1 MAGEIEEPIKLQ
13 LTSVHSGSVSF
24 GRYEND
30 DTLAWERSSPFPHN
44 RYLEEVEKYSSPGSV
59 TQKKAYFEAHFK
71 KKALLR
77 QASECQNGTECQT
90 SDSDYLDQMSCMED
104 YEQSNAETRYD
115 DEQSNAETR
124 YDYEQ
129 SNAETHYDCEH
140 SKAETHYDYE
150 HSNAETHYAQ
160 CDESID
166 GSDDH
171 EECEVIMICE
181 RECQEIAL
189 EFGIEHTIENPEV
202 AYYHDSEHI
211 EPAEEH
217 RNHIECELPE
227 LLIDEVEEKQMLAY
241 ETKCLDGLPGSSD
254 CSIPTTEKD
263 HEPCIDITEK
273 SPPEEKKKKVKA
285 TEETHTVKPKLKTQ
299 LEAAEGPIKSSSEAS
314 KDSAGTSR
322 KMGRGSPLRTK
333 TEKFSRQKGQA
344 IVFTHPKTQK
354 PEDSELVKAK
364 QSQENR
370 RKDQRAKSA
379 GSIPQSSV
387 PDKAE
392 PRPRRSASRPK
403 QTIDPIGK
411 HDVKVIVP
419 VFKSDERAEK
429 RKEFYMKLEEKM
441 HAKEAEMNQIQ
452 ARTQE
457 EAEAELKKLRKR
469 LNFKAKPMPS
479 FYQESVS
486 RGSDGKKAITI
497 QPKSTKSRSKSTS
510 PVRRAATGSSV
521 SSKPGSKQGT
531 TLSESM
537 RTPAQPQTS
546 ESTKNVSETND
557 STQNPSAN
565 KNRAAQKRTESAG
578 KKEKEKSK
586 DANVQKQQGTDS
598 SKVKKGE
605 KIEGKRLGGRN
616 SSSGMMRSMRKD
628 VAICGNSGMECLP
641 VGVAS

>member
-1 MAGEIEEPIKLQ
+1 MLDSTTMAGEIEEPIKLQ
-13 LTSVHSGSVSF
+13 LTSVHSGSISF

-30 DTLAWERSSPFPHN
+30 DTLSWERSSPFSHN

-77 QASECQNGTECQT
+77 QASGCQNGSECQT
-90 SDSDYLDQMSCMED
+90 SDSDFLDQMSCMED
-104 YEQSNAETRYD
+104 CEQSNAE
-115 DEQSNAETR
+115 SR

-129 SNAETHYDCEH
+129 SNAETHYEQ
-140 SKAETHYDYE
+140 STAETHYDYE
-150 HSNAETHYAQ
+150 QSTAETRYAQ

-181 RECQEIAL
+181 REFEEIAL
-189 EFGIEHTIENPEV
+189 EFGSEPTIENPEIV
-202 AYYHDSEHI
+202 CYNGSEHI

-217 RNHIECELPE
+217 QTHIECELPE
-227 LLIDEVEEKQMLAY
+227 LVIDEVEEKQMLAY

-263 HEPCIDITEK
+263 HEHCIDITEK
-273 SPPEEKKKKVKA
+273 SSLKVKA

-299 LEAAEGPIKSSSEAS
+299 LEAAEVPIKGSSEAS

-333 TEKFSRQKGQA
+333 TEKLSRQKVQA
-344 IVFTHPKTQK
+344 IVYTHPKTQK

-370 RKDQRAKSA
+370 SRKDQRAKSA

-387 PDKAE
+387 PAKAE

-419 VFKSDERAEK
+419 VFKSDERAER

-457 EAEAELKKLRKR
+457 EAEAELKQLRRR

-479 FYQESVS
+479 FYQEPVS

-497 QPKSTKSRSKSTS
+497 QQKSTKSRSKSTS
-510 PVRRAATGSSV
+510 PVRRAAAGSSA

-537 RTPAQPQTS
+537 RTPSQPHAS
-546 ESTKNVSETND
+546 ESTKSVSETND
-557 STQNPSAN
+557 NTQNPSAN
-565 KNRAAQKRTESAG
+565 KTRAVQKRTESAG
-578 KKEKEKSK
+578 KKEREKSK
-586 DANVQKQQGTDS
+586 DANLQKQQGIES

-605 KIEGKRLGGRN
+605 KIEGKRIGGRN
-616 SSSGMMRSMRKD
+616 SSSGMLRTMRKD
-628 VAICGNSGMECLP
+628 VAIGGNSGMECLS

>member
-273 SPPEEKKKKVKA
+273 SPPEVKA

-370 RKDQRAKSA
+370 SRKDQRAKSA

>member
-1 MAGEIEEPIKLQ
+1 MLDSTTMAGEIEEPTKLQ
-13 LTSVHSGSVSF
+13 LISVHSGSISF

-30 DTLAWERSSPFPHN
+30 DTLSWERSSPFSHN

-77 QASECQNGTECQT
+77 EASECQNGTECQT
-90 SDSDYLDQMSCMED
+90 SDSDFLDQMSCMEN
-104 YEQSNAETRYD
+104 YEQT
-115 DEQSNAETR
+115 NAETR

-129 SNAETHYDCEH
+129 SNAETHYD
-140 SKAETHYDYE
+140 YE
-150 HSNAETHYAQ
+150 HSNAETRYAQ

-181 RECQEIAL
+181 RECEEIAL
-189 EFGIEHTIENPEV
+189 EFGIEPTIENPEIV
-202 AYYHDSEHI
+202 CYNNSEHV

-227 LLIDEVEEKQMLAY
+227 FVINEVEEKQMLAY
-241 ETKCLDGLPGSSD
+241 ETKCLDGLPGSSG
-254 CSIPTTEKD
+254 CSILTTHKD

-273 SPPEEKKKKVKA
+273 PSLKVKT
-285 TEETHTVKPKLKTQ
+285 TEETHPVKPKLKTQ
-299 LEAAEGPIKSSSEAS
+299 LEAAEGPMKNSSEAS

-333 TEKFSRQKGQA
+333 TDKLSRQKVQA
-344 IVFTHPKTQK
+344 IVYTHPKTQK

-370 RKDQRAKSA
+370 SRKDQRAKSA

-387 PDKAE
+387 PAKAE
-392 PRPRRSASRPK
+392 PRQRRSASRPK

-457 EAEAELKKLRKR
+457 EEEAELKQLRRR

-497 QPKSTKSRSKSTS
+497 QQKSTKSRSKSTS
-510 PVRRAATGSSV
+510 PVRRAAAGSSA

-537 RTPAQPQTS
+537 RTPAQPQAS
-546 ESTKNVSETND
+546 ESTKSVSETND

-565 KNRAAQKRTESAG
+565 KTRAVQKRTESAG
-578 KKEKEKSK
+578 KKEREKSK
-586 DANVQKQQGTDS
+586 DANVQKQQGIES

-605 KIEGKRLGGRN
+605 KIEGKRVGGRN
-616 SSSGMMRSMRKD
+616 SSSGMMRTMRKD
-628 VAICGNSGMECLP
+628 VAIGRNSGMECLS

>member
-1 MAGEIEEPIKLQ
+1 MLDSTIMAGEIEEPVKIQ
-13 LTSVHSGSVSF
+13 LVNVHSGSISF

-30 DTLAWERSSPFPHN
+30 DTLSWERSSPFSHN

-90 SDSDYLDQMSCMED
+90 SDSDFLDHMED
-104 YEQSNAETRYD
+104 YEQSNAET
-115 DEQSNAETR
+115 S

-129 SNAETHYDCEH
+129 SNAET
-140 SKAETHYDYE
+140 SYDYE
-150 HSNAETHYAQ
+150 HSNAETHYDHEHSNVGTSYAQ

-171 EECEVIMICE
+171 EECAVMLCE
-181 RECQEIAL
+181 REYEKIAL
-189 EFGIEHTIENPEV
+189 EFGIEPTIENPEIV
-202 AYYHDSEHI
+202 CYDDSEHN
-211 EPAEEH
+211 EPAEVH
-217 RNHIECELPE
+217 RNHIECEPSE
-227 LLIDEVEEKQMLAY
+227 LVIDEEKQMLAY
-241 ETKCLDGLPGSSD
+241 EAQCPDGLPGSDD
-254 CSIPTTEKD
+254 CSFPTNEKD
-263 HEPCIDITEK
+263 HEPCTDITEK
-273 SPPEEKKKKVKA
+273 SSSKVKS
-285 TEETHTVKPKLKTQ
+285 TEETHTAKPKLKTL

-314 KDSAGTSR
+314 KDSARTSR

-333 TEKFSRQKGQA
+333 IEKLSRQKVQVVVSA
-344 IVFTHPKTQK
+344 HPKTQK
-354 PEDSELVKAK
+354 PEDSEQVKAK

-379 GSIPQSSV
+379 GSIPQSSA
-387 PDKAE
+387 PAKAE

-411 HDVKVIVP
+411 QDVKVIVP
-419 VFKSDERAEK
+419 VLKSDERAEK
-429 RKEFYMKLEEKM
+429 RKAFYMKLEEKM

-457 EAEAELKKLRKR
+457 EAEAELKQLRRR

-479 FYQESVS
+479 FYQESGS
-486 RGSDGKKAITI
+486 RGSDGKKASTI

-510 PVRRAATGSSV
+510 PVRRAAAGSLA
-521 SSKPGSKQGT
+521 SSKPGNKQGT

-537 RTPAQPQTS
+537 RIPAQPQTS
-546 ESTKNVSETND
+546 ESTKSVSETND
-557 STQNPSAN
+557 STQNPSGN
-565 KNRAAQKRTESAG
+565 KTRAVQKRTESAG
-578 KKEKEKSK
+578 KKEREKSK
-586 DANVQKQQGTDS
+586 DANMQKQQGAES

-605 KIEGKRLGGRN
+605 KIEGKRVGGRN
-616 SSSGMMRSMRKD
+616 SSSGMMRSMRKE
-628 VAICGNSGMECLP
+628 VAIGANSGIGCLS
-641 VGVAS
+641 VGVTT